1 MRKGLLTIC
10 FLLAVVVVQAR
21 GISGINI
28 KSSGG
33 QILVFLDG
41 EQICVPTETCFI
53 ANYSGRHQIEVYS
66 VRFSGRGERG
76 DLLYKEWV
84 TAPGTRIKDIYIQH
98 SDRPEIDAQQP
109 DCSRRDV
116 MTPSAFDHFLKSMKN
131 ASFDSNRTK
140 QIEASVLTTSF
151 TSEQCLKLFKTY
163 NFDSEKIKF
172 LKIIYSRIVDK
183 QNFFI
188 VLDQLDFNSSKNE
201 MNEFVKN
208 YHSRRN

>member
-28 KSSGG
+28 KSFVG

-76 DLLYKEWV
+76 NLLYKDWV
-84 TAPGTRIKDIYIQH
+84 TAPGMRIKDIFIKSSETPDFCPEQ
-98 SDRPEIDAQQP
+98 SECLEQTVMDRT
-109 DCSRRDV
+109 V
-116 MTPSAFDHFLKSMKN
+116 FDRFLQTMKN

-151 TSEQCLKLFKTY
+151 TSEQCLKLFNTY
-163 NFDSEKIKF
+163 SFDNERIKF
-172 LKIIYSRIVDK
+172 LKIIYPRIVDK

-188 VLDQLDFNSSKNE
+188 VIDKLTFSSSKNE
-201 MNEFVKN
+201 MNEFVKK